1 MTEKDEKNQRR
12 TDYVSRAADD
22 TQRLLRELLQETE
35 KLRAIASAAERENS
49 LLQTQIANVTAELER
64 HRVEQMELRKQ
75 LKQIEQESERFT
87 EDLAVVEQRNSNLA
101 NLYVSSYQLHGTL
114 DRGAVL
120 EAIKEIVINL
130 IGSEELAVFELSDDG
145 RFFELVTSF
154 GVDDSRYL
162 RLGVSDH
169 PIGRLAMTGETFI
182 EGQSNAN
189 ADADGLVVSVPLK
202 LDGRVTG
209 VISIFSLL
217 PHKPG
222 LQELDFELF
231 DLLGTHAATALYCTG
246 LQARIAAGAA
256 A

>member
-1 MTEKDEKNQRR
+1 MSEKDEKNQRR
-12 TDYVSRAADD
+12 ADYVSRAADD

-35 KLRAIASAAERENS
+35 KLRAVAASAERENA
-49 LLQTQIANVTAELER
+49 LLQAELEK
-64 HRVEQMELRKQ
+64 HRIEQTSLRKQ
-75 LKQIEQESERFT
+75 LQEIEQESQRFT
-87 EDLAVVEQRNSNLA
+87 QDLAVVEQRNSNLA

-130 IGSEELAVFELSDDG
+130 IGSEELAVFEMSEDG
-145 RFFELVTSF
+145 RALELVTSF

-182 EGQSNAN
+182 QGQSSANAN
-189 ADADGLVVSVPLK
+189 ADGLEVCVPLK

-209 VISIFSLL
+209 VIAIFSLL

-246 LQARIAAGAA
+246 LHARIAAGAA